1 MARKA
6 FVIKLPSTL
15 SKASRCANMTWGS
28 AATGG
33 FSPPHS
39 WDWRPLIEARPLWD
53 VVMLLLCGGGFALSV
68 TGVVIGWR
76 RLDKKMAARP
86 DRQTK
91 LRRLLHKA

>member
-1 MARKA
+1 
-6 FVIKLPSTL
+6 
-15 SKASRCANMTWGS
+15 
-28 AATGG
+28 
-33 FSPPHS
+33 
-39 WDWRPLIEARPLWD
+39 
-53 VVMLLLCGGGFALSV
+53 MLLLCGGGFALGE